1 MANWNVDK
9 LKEILCPLGYVCFP
23 LERSG
28 KNNGY
33 DYFFEIPGTPV
44 SEYFIRF
51 TERSN
56 LLVVYPKYGVVQNS
70 EVCDINHINFDLV
83 QWAKNYITSYKEKIV
98 TDRKKF
104 LNQDFKKEL

>member
-1 MANWNVDK
+1 MANWDVNK
-9 LKEILCPLGYVCFP
+9 LKEILCPIGYECSP

-51 TERSN
+51 TERVNS
-56 LLVVYPKYGVVQNS
+56 LVVYPKYGDLHS
-70 EVCDINHINFDLV
+70 EVCDINEIRFDLV
-83 QWAKNYITSYKEKIV
+83 QYAKNYITSYKEKII
-98 TDRKKF
+98 TDRKKS